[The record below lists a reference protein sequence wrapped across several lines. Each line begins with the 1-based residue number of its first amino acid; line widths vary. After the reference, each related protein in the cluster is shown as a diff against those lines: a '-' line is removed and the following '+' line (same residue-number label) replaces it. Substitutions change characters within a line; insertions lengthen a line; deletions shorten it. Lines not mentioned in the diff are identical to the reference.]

1 MNPYF
6 IITYRIKLGI
16 LGQLRKMFEIH
27 LKARLPAHLVKDTYH
42 I

>member
-16 LGQLRKMFEIH
+16 LDQLSKMFEIH
-27 LKARLPAHLVKDTYH
+27 LNARLPAHLVKDTYH
-42 I
+42 T